1 MGLATSRT
9 NRASELQALSLCGP
23 QANRPFC
30 EGIQQVCGKNQ
41 MNIEE
46 AAAYSLCTFCPRGR
60 LCIYLISCIC
70 VYSVK
75 TWSLPSDASSSTA
88 PQSRLISMLYCF
100 ASVVR

>member
-46 AAAYSLCTFCPRGR
+46 AAALGGAYAPSAHEGG
-60 LCIYLISCIC
+60 C
-70 VYSVK
+70 VS
-75 TWSLPSDASSSTA
+75 
-88 PQSRLISMLYCF
+88 I
-100 ASVVR
+100 